1 MKKITNCKY
10 ELKFD
15 YYVTED
21 GRVYSDKT
29 KKIWKK
35 VIEDYLNE
43 SSTTISEE
51 STL

>member
-21 GRVYSDKT
+21 GRIYSDKT
-29 KKIWKK
+29 KK
-35 VIEDYLNE
+35 YL
-43 SSTTISEE
+43 SEQFD
-51 STL
+51 